1 MNKPKLLLA
10 TLFSFTLLLIIT
22 AAILSVFSACD
33 IKLFGK
39 FMFDCSEGVAG
50 TKSKEE
56 KPDREIEILLRRIDG
71 LEKHLAT
78 QSCAYVEYQ
87 KKVVAP
93 PPVDTPEI
101 LKKTDLDAW
110 KRKDLGA
117 LAGCWILTGSA
128 QEFVPVGCKDE
139 DRGGVSCPVT
149 PSSNAV
155 YCFDNQGSGSVK
167 TEIDQKFC
175 TAPLQAKFNDASQL
189 DFKELSHQIC
199 PVGTRRSD
207 GSVFGKIVPSSYRC
221 KLTVDNK
228 AECEVINST
237 GVTNKITLVRT
248 SDE

>member
-117 LAGCWILTGSA
+117 LAGCWILSGSA
-128 QEFVPVGCKDE
+128 QEFVPVGC
-139 DRGGVSCPVT
+139 
-149 PSSNAV
+149 
-155 YCFDNQGSGSVK
+155 
-167 TEIDQKFC
+167 
-175 TAPLQAKFNDASQL
+175 LQAKFNDASQL

-207 GSVFGKIVPSSYRC
+207 GSVFGSIVPRSYTC

-237 GVTNKITLVRT
+237 GATNKITLVRT